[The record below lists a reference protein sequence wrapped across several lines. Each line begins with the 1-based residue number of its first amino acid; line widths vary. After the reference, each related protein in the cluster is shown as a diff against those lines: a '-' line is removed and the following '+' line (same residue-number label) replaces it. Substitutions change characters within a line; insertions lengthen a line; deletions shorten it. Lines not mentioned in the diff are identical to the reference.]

1 MKRFLLSM
9 QAMLLA
15 LLLASQP
22 ANLCAQTDMDVA
34 PGVVVSIAKV
44 NEHLDDVEHL
54 MDAAGFG
61 QMSGLVRMGA
71 SEYIRGIDLEK
82 PLGALVFFNEESP
95 EQPGVM
101 AFIPVKDIED
111 VLDTLA
117 PFVDIDEDGDDIIL
131 TMNDGTEL
139 VTRVAGDYAF
149 MAQDAEM
156 LEQVPGRLLH
166 LLENEA
172 CKASSPCTLCHDREW
187 SWNSAVLAF
196 SKREISTQFTL

>member
-9 QAMLLA
+9 QAMLLG

-82 PLGALVFFNEESP
+82 TAGRIGFLQRRISGA
-95 EQPGVM
+95 
-101 AFIPVKDIED
+101 
-111 VLDTLA
+111 TRC
-117 PFVDIDEDGDDIIL
+117 DGL
-131 TMNDGTEL
+131 
-139 VTRVAGDYAF
+139 
-149 MAQDAEM
+149 
-156 LEQVPGRLLH
+156 
-166 LLENEA
+166 
-172 CKASSPCTLCHDREW
+172 SSGERH
-187 SWNSAVLAF
+187 
-196 SKREISTQFTL
+196 